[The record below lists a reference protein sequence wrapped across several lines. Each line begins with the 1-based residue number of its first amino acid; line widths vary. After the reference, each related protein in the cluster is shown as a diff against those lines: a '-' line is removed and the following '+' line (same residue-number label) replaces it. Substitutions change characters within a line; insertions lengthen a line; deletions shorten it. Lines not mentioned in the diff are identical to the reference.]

1 MSVAYHTLMQ
11 SLRRFRKLIV
21 LVALIWLPMTVFAQV
36 CATQCLVMS
45 MQTSGVFAHAVD
57 SQSAKQATTSNAAV
71 FVAYASSFASGDSDD
86 HDCDMKA
93 VCAFAALI
101 PLTSAQHDLSVSVIR
116 DAVPTMGVLFA
127 SYRSIA
133 DTPPPRTSL

>member
-1 MSVAYHTLMQ
+1 MQ

-45 MQTSGVFAHAVD
+45 MHTSGVFAHAVD
-57 SQSAKQATTSNAAV
+57 RQSAKQEPTSTAAV
-71 FVAYASSFASGDSDD
+71 SGAYASGDSDD
-86 HDCDMKA
+86 HACDMKA

-127 SYRSIA
+127 SYRSIV

>member
-1 MSVAYHTLMQ
+1 MQTLH
-11 SLRRFRKLIV
+11 RFRKLIV

-45 MQTSGVFAHAVD
+45 MQTSGVLSRAFN
-57 SQSAKQATTSNAAV
+57 SQSAKQATTSNSAV
-71 FVAYASSFASGDSDD
+71 SGAYASAYSDD
-86 HDCDMKA
+86 HECDMT
-93 VCAFAALI
+93 VICAFAALI
-101 PLTSAQHDLSVSVIR
+101 PLAGAQHDPSVSVIR
-116 DAVPTMGVLFA
+116 DAVPTMGFLFA

>member
-1 MSVAYHTLMQ
+1 MQ
-11 SLRRFRKLIV
+11 TLRRFRNLIV

-36 CATQCLVMS
+36 CATQCLVIS
-45 MQTSGVFAHAVD
+45 MQTSGVLSRAMD
-57 SQSAKQATTSNAAV
+57 RQSAKQAATSTAAV
-71 FVAYASSFASGDSDD
+71 SGAYASSFASGDSDD
-86 HDCDMKA
+86 HECDMKD

-101 PLTSAQHDLSVSVIR
+101 PLAGTQQNVTVSVVR
-116 DAVPTMGVLFA
+116 HAVPTVSFLFA

>member
-1 MSVAYHTLMQ
+1 MQTLH
-11 SLRRFRKLIV
+11 RIRKLIA
-21 LVALIWLPMTVFAQV
+21 LVVLIWLPMTVFAQV

-57 SQSAKQATTSNAAV
+57 RQSATQATTSNAAV
-71 FVAYASSFASGDSDD
+71 SRDAASSFVSADSDD

-93 VCAFAALI
+93 VCAFSTLI
-101 PLTSAQHDLSVSVIR
+101 PLTSSQQDISVSATR
-116 DAVPTMGVLFA
+116 DSGLATGFHFA

>member
-1 MSVAYHTLMQ
+1 MQ
-11 SLRRFRKLIV
+11 TLRRFRKLIV

-45 MQTSGVFAHAVD
+45 MQTSGVLSRAVD
-57 SQSAKQATTSNAAV
+57 RQTAKQAATSTAAV
-71 FVAYASSFASGDSDD
+71 SGDAASSFVSADSVD
-86 HDCDMKA
+86 HDCDMTA
-93 VCAFAALI
+93 VCALAALI
-101 PLTSAQHDLSVSVIR
+101 PLTSAQHDPSVSVIR
-116 DAVPTMGVLFA
+116 DAVPTMGFLFA

>member
-1 MSVAYHTLMQ
+1 MQ
-11 SLRRFRKLIV
+11 FLRRFRKLIV

-45 MQTSGVFAHAVD
+45 MQTSGVLSRAVD
-57 SQSAKQATTSNAAV
+57 SQSAKQATTSNVAV
-71 FVAYASSFASGDSDD
+71 SGDAASSFASADSDD

-93 VCAFAALI
+93 VCAFAGLI
-101 PLTSAQHDLSVSVIR
+101 PLTSAQHDLSVSVAR
-116 DAVPTMGVLFA
+116 EAVPTMGVLFA

>member
-1 MSVAYHTLMQ
+1 MQTLH
-11 SLRRFRKLIV
+11 RFRKLIA
-21 LVALIWLPMTVFAQV
+21 LAALIWLPMTVFAQV

-45 MQTSGVFAHAVD
+45 MQTSGVLSRAMD
-57 SQSAKQATTSNAAV
+57 RQSAKQEPTSTAAV
-71 FVAYASSFASGDSDD
+71 SGAYASGDSDD

-101 PLTSAQHDLSVSVIR
+101 PLTSAQHDPSVSVIR
-116 DAVPTMGVLFA
+116 DAVPTMGFLFA

>member
-1 MSVAYHTLMQ
+1 MPQFPATLPPV
-11 SLRRFRKLIV
+11 LFLLI
-21 LVALIWLPMTVFAQV
+21 P
-36 CATQCLVMS
+36 
-45 MQTSGVFAHAVD
+45 
-57 SQSAKQATTSNAAV
+57 
-71 FVAYASSFASGDSDD
+71 DD
-86 HDCDMKA
+86 HDCDMRA

-116 DAVPTMGVLFA
+116 DAVPTMGFLFA

>member
-1 MSVAYHTLMQ
+1 MQ

-36 CATQCLVMS
+36 CATQCHVMS
-45 MQTSGVFAHAVD
+45 MQTSGVFSHAVD
-57 SQSAKQATTSNAAV
+57 SQSAKQADTSNAAV
-71 FVAYASSFASGDSDD
+71 FVDANSSFVAADSDD

-93 VCAFAALI
+93 LCAFAALI

-116 DAVPTMGVLFA
+116 DAVPTMGFLFA

>member
-1 MSVAYHTLMQ
+1 MQ
-11 SLRRFRKLIV
+11 FLRHFRKLIV

-36 CATQCLVMS
+36 CATQCHVMS
-45 MQTSGVFAHAVD
+45 MQTSGVLSRAMD
-57 SQSAKQATTSNAAV
+57 RQTAKQAATSTAAV
-71 FVAYASSFASGDSDD
+71 FVDVNSSFVSADSDD
-86 HDCDMKA
+86 HECDMTA

-101 PLTSAQHDLSVSVIR
+101 PLAGTQQNLTVSVVR
-116 DAVPTMGVLFA
+116 HAVPTVSFLFA

>member
-1 MSVAYHTLMQ
+1 MQTLH
-11 SLRRFRKLIV
+11 RFRKLIV

-45 MQTSGVFAHAVD
+45 MQTSGVFAHAMD
-57 SQSAKQATTSNAAV
+57 RQSAKQATTSNAAV
-71 FVAYASSFASGDSDD
+71 FVDATSSFVSADSDD
-86 HDCDMKA
+86 HECDMTV

-101 PLTSAQHDLSVSVIR
+101 PLAGTQQNVTVSVVR
-116 DAVPTMGVLFA
+116 HAVPTVSFLFA

>member
-1 MSVAYHTLMQ
+1 MQTLH
-11 SLRRFRKLIV
+11 RFRKLIV

-45 MQTSGVFAHAVD
+45 MQTSGVLSRAFD
-57 SQSAKQATTSNAAV
+57 SQSAKQATTSNSAV
-71 FVAYASSFASGDSDD
+71 SGAYASAYSDD
-86 HDCDMKA
+86 HECDMT
-93 VCAFAALI
+93 VICAFAALI
-101 PLTSAQHDLSVSVIR
+101 PLAGTQQNLTVSVIR
-116 DAVPTMGVLFA
+116 DAVPTTGVLFA

>member
-1 MSVAYHTLMQ
+1 MRT
-11 SLRRFRKLIV
+11 LRRFRKLIA
-21 LVALIWLPMTVFAQV
+21 LVVLIWLPMTVFAQV

-45 MQTSGVFAHAVD
+45 MQTSGVFAHAMD
-57 SQSAKQATTSNAAV
+57 RQSAKQATTSNAAV
-71 FVAYASSFASGDSDD
+71 FVAYASGVSDD
-86 HDCDMKA
+86 HDCDMTA

-133 DTPPPRTSL
+133 DTPPPQIR

>member
-1 MSVAYHTLMQ
+1 MQTLY
-11 SLRRFRKLIV
+11 RFRKLIA

-36 CATQCLVMS
+36 CATQCLMMS
-45 MQTSGVFAHAVD
+45 VQTSGALARAIA
-57 SQSAKQATTSNAAV
+57 SQTATQATTSDAV
-71 FVAYASSFASGDSDD
+71 VSGDAPSSFASADSDD

-101 PLTSAQHDLSVSVIR
+101 PLTSEQRDIAVSTTRDSVLATGFHFS
-116 DAVPTMGVLFA
+116 

>member
-1 MSVAYHTLMQ
+1 MQ
-11 SLRRFRKLIV
+11 SLRRFRKLVV

-45 MQTSGVFAHAVD
+45 MQTRGAFSQMVD
-57 SQSAKQATTSNAAV
+57 SQSVKPTATSNAAV
-71 FVAYASSFASGDSDD
+71 SGDATSSFASADSDD
-86 HDCDMKA
+86 HGCDMKA

-101 PLTSAQHDLSVSVIR
+101 PLTSAQHDLTVSAVGCSV
-116 DAVPTMGVLFA
+116 ATMGVSFA

-133 DTPPPRTSL
+133 DTPPPRASL

>member
-1 MSVAYHTLMQ
+1 MQTLH
-11 SLRRFRKLIV
+11 RFRKLIA

-36 CATQCLVMS
+36 CATQCHVMS
-45 MQTSGVFAHAVD
+45 MQTSGVLSRAMD
-57 SQSAKQATTSNAAV
+57 RQSAKQAATSTAAV
-71 FVAYASSFASGDSDD
+71 SGDAASSFASADSDD

-101 PLTSAQHDLSVSVIR
+101 PLKSAQHDLSVSVIR
-116 DAVPTMGVLFA
+116 DAVPTMGFLYA

>member
-1 MSVAYHTLMQ
+1 MQTLN
-11 SLRRFRKLIV
+11 RFRQLIV

-45 MQTSGVFAHAVD
+45 MQTSGMLSRAID
-57 SQSAKQATTSNAAV
+57 SQSAKLATISDSAV
-71 FVAYASSFASGDSDD
+71 SSDATSSFASADSGD

-101 PLTSAQHDLSVSVIR
+101 PLTSGQQDIAVSATPNSVL
-116 DAVPTMGVLFA
+116 ATGFLFA

>member
-1 MSVAYHTLMQ
+1 MQ
-11 SLRRFRKLIV
+11 TLRRFRKLIA

-36 CATQCLVMS
+36 CATQCLLAS
-45 MQTSGVFAHAVD
+45 MQSSGVFSHTVD
-57 SQSAKQATTSNAAV
+57 SQSAQQATTSNAAV
-71 FVAYASSFASGDSDD
+71 SGHAASSFAADSDD

-101 PLTSAQHDLSVSVIR
+101 PLMSTQADLGVSVIR
-116 DAVPTMGVLFA
+116 NAVPTASVLFA

>member
-1 MSVAYHTLMQ
+1 MPMQTLH
-11 SLRRFRKLIV
+11 RFRKLIA
-21 LVALIWLPMTVFAQV
+21 LVVLIWLPMSVFAQV

-45 MQTSGVFAHAVD
+45 MQTSGVLARAMD
-57 SQSAKQATTSNAAV
+57 SQSAQQATTLNAAV
-71 FVAYASSFASGDSDD
+71 SGDATSSFASAESDD

-101 PLTSAQHDLSVSVIR
+101 PLTSAQQDVAVSVIR
-116 DAVPTMGVLFA
+116 DSIPTVGVLFA
-127 SYRSIA
+127 SYRSIT

>member
-1 MSVAYHTLMQ
+1 MKF
-11 SLRRFRKLIV
+11 LRHFRKLIV

-36 CATQCLVMS
+36 CATQCHVMS
-45 MQTSGVFAHAVD
+45 MQTSGVLSRAVD
-57 SQSAKQATTSNAAV
+57 RQTAKQAATSTAAV
-71 FVAYASSFASGDSDD
+71 FVDVNSSFVSADSDD
-86 HDCDMKA
+86 HECDMTA

-101 PLTSAQHDLSVSVIR
+101 PLAGTQQNLTVSVVR
-116 DAVPTMGVLFA
+116 HAVPTVSFLFA

>member
-1 MSVAYHTLMQ
+1 MQTLH
-11 SLRRFRKLIV
+11 RFRKLIA
-21 LVALIWLPMTVFAQV
+21 LVVLIWLPMTVFAQV
-36 CATQCLVMS
+36 CATQCHVMS
-45 MQTSGVFAHAVD
+45 MQTSGVLSRAFD

-71 FVAYASSFASGDSDD
+71 SRDAASSFVSADSDD
-86 HDCDMKA
+86 HDCDMKD

-101 PLTSAQHDLSVSVIR
+101 PLTSAQHDLIVSVIR
-116 DAVPTMGVLFA
+116 DAVPAMGVLFA

>member
-1 MSVAYHTLMQ
+1 MQ
-11 SLRRFRKLIV
+11 SLRRFRNLIV

-36 CATQCLVMS
+36 CATQCLVIS
-45 MQTSGVFAHAVD
+45 MQTSGVLSRAMD
-57 SQSAKQATTSNAAV
+57 RQSAKQAATSTAAV
-71 FVAYASSFASGDSDD
+71 SGAYASGDSDD
-86 HDCDMKA
+86 HECDMTA

-101 PLTSAQHDLSVSVIR
+101 PLAGTQQNLTVSVVR
-116 DAVPTMGVLFA
+116 HAVPTVSFLFA

>member
-1 MSVAYHTLMQ
+1 MQ
-11 SLRRFRKLIV
+11 FLRRFRKLIV

-45 MQTSGVFAHAVD
+45 MQTRGVLLQTVD
-57 SQSAKQATTSNAAV
+57 CQSAKQATTSNAAV
-71 FVAYASSFASGDSDD
+71 SGDAASSFVSADSDH
-86 HDCDMKA
+86 HDCDMEA

-101 PLTSAQHDLSVSVIR
+101 PLAGTQQNLTVSVIR
-116 DAVPTMGVLFA
+116 HAVPTMGFLFA

>member
-1 MSVAYHTLMQ
+1 MQ
-11 SLRRFRKLIV
+11 TLRRFRKLIA

-36 CATQCLVMS
+36 CATQCLLMS
-45 MQTSGVFAHAVD
+45 MQTSGEFSHTVD
-57 SQSAKQATTSNAAV
+57 SQSAKSATASNAAV
-71 FVAYASSFASGDSDD
+71 SGDAASSFAAADSDD

-101 PLTSAQHDLSVSVIR
+101 PLMSTQQDLAVSVIR
-116 DAVPTMGVLFA
+116 NAVPTVGVLFA

>member
-1 MSVAYHTLMQ
+1 MQ
-11 SLRRFRKLIV
+11 TLRRVRKLIV

-36 CATQCLVMS
+36 CATQCLVFS
-45 MQTSGVFAHAVD
+45 MQTSGVLSRAMD
-57 SQSAKQATTSNAAV
+57 RQSAKQEPTSTAAV
-71 FVAYASSFASGDSDD
+71 SGDAASSFVSADSVD
-86 HDCDMKA
+86 HNCDMTA

-116 DAVPTMGVLFA
+116 DSVPTMGALFA
-127 SYRSIA
+127 SYRSIV

>member
-1 MSVAYHTLMQ
+1 MQ
-11 SLRRFRKLIV
+11 FLRRFRKLIV

-45 MQTSGVFAHAVD
+45 MQTSGVLSRAMD
-57 SQSAKQATTSNAAV
+57 RQSAQQKPTSNVAV
-71 FVAYASSFASGDSDD
+71 SGDAASSFASADSDD

-93 VCAFAALI
+93 VCAFAGLI
-101 PLTSAQHDLSVSVIR
+101 PLTSSQQDISVSATR
-116 DAVPTMGVLFA
+116 DSGLATGFHFA

>member
-1 MSVAYHTLMQ
+1 MQTLH
-11 SLRRFRKLIV
+11 RFRKLIV

-45 MQTSGVFAHAVD
+45 MQTSGVLSRAVD
-57 SQSAKQATTSNAAV
+57 SQSAKQATTSNVAV
-71 FVAYASSFASGDSDD
+71 SGTYASGVSDD
-86 HDCDMKA
+86 HECDMTA

-101 PLTSAQHDLSVSVIR
+101 PLAGTQQNLTVSVVR

-127 SYRSIA
+127 SYRSIV

>member
-1 MSVAYHTLMQ
+1 MQ

-45 MQTSGVFAHAVD
+45 MQTSGVLSRAFD

-71 FVAYASSFASGDSDD
+71 SGDAASSFVSADSDD
-86 HDCDMKA
+86 HDCDMKD

-101 PLTSAQHDLSVSVIR
+101 PLAGTQQNLTVSVVR
-116 DAVPTMGVLFA
+116 HAVPTVSFLFA

>member
-1 MSVAYHTLMQ
+1 MQ

-45 MQTSGVFAHAVD
+45 MQTSGVLSRAVD
-57 SQSAKQATTSNAAV
+57 SQSAKQATTSNVAV
-71 FVAYASSFASGDSDD
+71 SGDAASSFASADSDD

-127 SYRSIA
+127 SYRSIV

>member
-1 MSVAYHTLMQ
+1 MQ

-45 MQTSGVFAHAVD
+45 MQTNGVLSHAVD
-57 SQSAKQATTSNAAV
+57 SQSAKHAAIANAAV
-71 FVAYASSFASGDSDD
+71 SGAYESSFASGDSDD
-86 HDCDMKA
+86 LECDMKA

-101 PLTSAQHDLSVSVIR
+101 PLAGTQQNLTVSVVR
-116 DAVPTMGVLFA
+116 HAVPTVSFLFA

>member
-1 MSVAYHTLMQ
+1 MQ

-45 MQTSGVFAHAVD
+45 MQTHGVFSHSVD
-57 SQSAKQATTSNAAV
+57 RQSVGPAPSSTAAI
-71 FVAYASSFASGDSDD
+71 SGDASASFGSAHSDD

-101 PLTSAQHDLSVSVIR
+101 PLTSTQQDLTVSAEGSAI
-116 DAVPTMGVLFA
+116 PTMGALFE
-127 SYRSIA
+127 SYRSIG

>member
-1 MSVAYHTLMQ
+1 MQTLH
-11 SLRRFRKLIV
+11 RFRKLIV

-36 CATQCLVMS
+36 CATQCYVMS
-45 MQTSGVFAHAVD
+45 MQTSGVLSRAID
-57 SQSAKQATTSNAAV
+57 SQSAKQATTSDAAV
-71 FVAYASSFASGDSDD
+71 SGDAASSFASAHSDD

-93 VCAFAALI
+93 VCAFATLI
-101 PLTSAQHDLSVSVIR
+101 PLTSSQQEVAVAVDRDSVL
-116 DAVPTMGVLFA
+116 ATGFEFA

>member
-1 MSVAYHTLMQ
+1 MQTLH
-11 SLRRFRKLIV
+11 RFRKLIA

-36 CATQCLVMS
+36 CATQCHVMS
-45 MQTSGVFAHAVD
+45 MQTSGVLSRAMD
-57 SQSAKQATTSNAAV
+57 RQSAKQEPTSTAAV
-71 FVAYASSFASGDSDD
+71 SSAYASADSDD

-101 PLTSAQHDLSVSVIR
+101 PLTSAQHDLSASVIR

-127 SYRSIA
+127 SYRSIV

>member
-1 MSVAYHTLMQ
+1 MQTLH
-11 SLRRFRKLIV
+11 RFRKLIV

-36 CATQCLVMS
+36 CATQCRVMS

-57 SQSAKQATTSNAAV
+57 SQSAKQATTSNVAV
-71 FVAYASSFASGDSDD
+71 SGDAASSFASADSDD

-101 PLTSAQHDLSVSVIR
+101 PLTSSQQDISVSATR
-116 DAVPTMGVLFA
+116 DSGLATGFHFV